1 MLRKHPMIQ
10 LTVGDATSHRQHTRS
25 FKLFKASVS
34 MHLKQRAT
42 NKPLNLHCL
51 TWFCWHQKFQ
61 NTWWMSKTFF
71 LNTLGNF
78 NFARAQ
84 KKSTPC
90 KTQCKMSI
98 RTALERF
105 WLSVSHGKSRILSPR
120 LTENLKR
127 NEAFKILLE
136 PKSHPFAPR
145 STGAPA
151 GAKLQVVNSDVPPTR
166 KGSAAPCPDEDQ
178 NMAVR

>member
-25 FKLFKASVS
+25 SKLFKASVS

-90 KTQCKMSI
+90 KTHAKCPSGQHWRDFDYRSHMENPGFCLQDWQKISKEMKPS
-98 RTALERF
+98 RSS
-105 WLSVSHGKSRILSPR
+105 WNLS
-120 LTENLKR
+120 LTPSLQDR
-127 NEAFKILLE
+127 LE
-136 PKSHPFAPR
+136 PQLEQSFR
-145 STGAPA
+145 W
-151 GAKLQVVNSDVPPTR
+151 
-166 KGSAAPCPDEDQ
+166 
-178 NMAVR
+178 